1 MHLQDTTTSLKIFLI
16 STLCFYKN
24 KNHHTYFNHP
34 PPPQQNPFIALNTN
48 SSVQDNPGFAGRGG
62 VLKDSQRNW
71 INGLSMHIDFDTN
84 NAAKL

>member
-24 KNHHTYFNHP
+24 KNHHTYFNH